1 MRRLARALA
10 RCLGLGALALLAAC
24 GAPEAGPAGQDGS
37 RAADGSAHLPYARL
51 EVQAGRRSVRFDDG
65 TRCVL
70 PAATR
75 RIASTLPNLTEL
87 VAHLGGV
94 ERLVGVSPHC
104 NFPPGLERLP
114 RVSVMP
120 LDLEGLRALAPDL
133 VLCDRVF
140 HAASLEALGRAGVPW
155 LALQSRSLDDLE
167 DTVQLLGAVLE
178 EEPAAQAARAPAESP
193 AARAAALVAR
203 LRAARER
210 VRPPAGAVGPAV
222 LVVGQADPLHVLG
235 PGSLL
240 DDMLR
245 ACGARNVAADLGRP
259 SGPFSEEALL
269 ARAPGWILTTWG
281 ALPEAQRQRWARVP
295 ALAQGHVAEAVAD
308 DLLRAGPRTPQALE
322 RLGEVLAGRLPP
334 AALAGGR

>member
-1 MRRLARALA
+1 MSHAPGLRAGTVLGMVLVLLALA
-10 RCLGLGALALLAAC
+10 GC
-24 GAPEAGPAGQDGS
+24 GAPQAAPAPAGGV
-37 RAADGSAHLPYARL
+37 RAPYARL
-51 EVQAGRRSVRFDDG
+51 LQEGGLRLVAFDDG
-65 TRCVL
+65 TRVPL
-70 PAATR
+70 PPSTL

-87 VAHLGGV
+87 VAHLAGV
-94 ERLVGVSPHC
+94 GRLVAVSPHC
-104 NFPPGLERLP
+104 NHPPGLERLP

-167 DTVQLLGAVLE
+167 DTVRLLGEVLGE
-178 EEPAAQAARAPAESP
+178 GEGSAPAM
-193 AARAAALVAR
+193 RAAALVER
-203 LRAARER
+203 LRGARER
-210 VRPPAGAVGPAV
+210 VRASAGRDGPGV

-245 ACGARNVAADLGRP
+245 ACGARNVAGDLGRP

-269 ARAPGWILTTWG
+269 ARAPDWILTTWD
-281 ALPEAQRQRWARVP
+281 ALPGTQRERWARVP
-295 ALAQGHVAEAVAD
+295 AVVRGHVAHASAD
-308 DLLRAGPRTPQALE
+308 DLLRAGPRTPEALE
-322 RLGEVLAGRLPP
+322 RLAAVLAGRLPP
-334 AALAGGR
+334 SALGGGR